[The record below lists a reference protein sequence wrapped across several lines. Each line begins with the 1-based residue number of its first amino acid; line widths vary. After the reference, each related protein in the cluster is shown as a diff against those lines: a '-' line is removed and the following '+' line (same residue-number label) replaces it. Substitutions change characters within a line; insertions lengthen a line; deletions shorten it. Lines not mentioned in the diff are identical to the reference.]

1 MFHYFTWDC
10 KFSVLPFHLIVV
22 KSVLNNN
29 NVTIQHSFPSRPQQ
43 RHKQQKG
50 ASVVTPLTVFSTGH
64 HPSPYPQSNQSS
76 SNFSSF
82 IRQKAAKDR
91 IFRPIWWEL
100 PVVLGFLL
108 SLYFL
113 FTLER
118 NWIGCGC
125 VWLGD
130 LRTVQCRVR
139 SIDSPGL
146 VSGSSLLIFFV
157 CSLCR
162 FRLFRS
168 W

>member
-1 MFHYFTWDC
+1 M
-10 KFSVLPFHLIVV
+10 

-43 RHKQQKG
+43 RHKQRKG
-50 ASVVTPLTVFSTGH
+50 ASVVTPLVFPTRPPPLTVPPIGPVKFEFFFFHSSESCRRSHLSTDLVGVAGCSRV
-64 HPSPYPQSNQSS
+64 PS
-76 SNFSSF
+76 F
-82 IRQKAAKDR
+82 
-91 IFRPIWWEL
+91 
-100 PVVLGFLL
+100 
-108 SLYFL
+108 FL
-113 FTLER
+113 FFLFNLER